1 MVDELRDL
9 LKKRHL
15 REAKNG
21 EILLDERDKLGQMKV
36 SVTDIPD
43 GVIALTKLSHSSLID
58 NTKRGRTQICDYIL
72 FIPFQNSQYYAVF
85 CELKKRSISEKIK
98 NESCTQISCTRPLL
112 PYLKRMLIAH
122 FDKKITFVERYAVI
136 FGGEDLDIQGVF
148 PQTIEQHKYRGIQ
161 AKIFLP
167 TVVIPYNKLL

>member
-1 MVDELRDL
+1 MIDELRDL
-9 LKKRHL
+9 IKYQHL

-21 EILLDERDKLGQMKV
+21 EILLDERDKLGKMKV
-36 SVTDIPD
+36 SVTGIPD
-43 GVIALTKLSHSSLID
+43 GVIALTKLSHSRLID
-58 NTKRGRTQICDYIL
+58 DTKKGRTQICDYIL

-85 CELKKRSISEKIK
+85 CELKKRAISQKIK
-98 NESCTQISCTRPLL
+98 DEGCTQISCTRPLL

-136 FGGEDLDIQGVF
+136 FGGGNLDIQGVS

-161 AKIFLP
+161 AKIFP
-167 TVVIPYNKLL
+167 STEAIPYNKLL

>member
-1 MVDELRDL
+1 MINELRDL
-9 LKKRHL
+9 VKHQNL

-21 EILLDERDKLGQMKV
+21 EILLDERDKLGQIKV
-36 SVTDIPD
+36 NITGIPD

-85 CELKKRSISEKIK
+85 CELKKRAISEKIK
-98 NESCTQISCTRPLL
+98 DESCTQISCTRPLL

-122 FDKKITFVERYAVI
+122 FDQKITFVERYAVI
-136 FGGEDLDIQGVF
+136 FGGGNLDIQGVS
-148 PQTIEQHKYRGIQ
+148 PQTVEQHKYRGIQ
-161 AKIFLP
+161 AKIFP
-167 TVVIPYNKLL
+167 ATNAIPYNKLL